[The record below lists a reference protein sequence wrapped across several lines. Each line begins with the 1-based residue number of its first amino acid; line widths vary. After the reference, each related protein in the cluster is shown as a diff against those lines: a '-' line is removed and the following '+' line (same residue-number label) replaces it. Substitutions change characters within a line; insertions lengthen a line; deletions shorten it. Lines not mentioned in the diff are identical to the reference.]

1 MSSRRTAGSIV
12 LTLALACS
20 PAATALPGNGPAGA
34 IRAIHITRDGF
45 EVPPVL
51 RVGALGA
58 VLLDVALEDA
68 TGSRIPRID
77 EQVVW
82 GSTNPGVADAGMQ
95 FARGEIFV
103 NRDGETRIIA
113 YFGGMRDT
121 VTFQVVQV
129 AVAGRVD
136 ADTIVTLTPDA
147 RNLNGAANGYHEF
160 RYGAARLDSNGFAV
174 ASTIP
179 MHFDAGPDPMFQ
191 VQLEPRG
198 DTIAVRGLRMGTSE
212 LRTTFGDFTDI
223 VPVQVTDAYRVVRL
237 IETAGGITRTVPD
250 TVRIP
255 AGAAVIFQ
263 NETRSTLLLSAVD
276 DDDAEWRAG
285 PMRPNGRQAQLFT
298 VPGTY
303 LYNWLGGA
311 GVVIVTP

>member
-1 MSSRRTAGSIV
+1 MSSRRPAAV
-12 LTLALACS
+12 LTLALALGCS
-20 PAATALPGNGPAGA
+20 PAATALSGDGPAGD
-34 IRAIHITRDGF
+34 IRAIHITRDGV

-51 RVGALGA
+51 RVGALGPI
-58 VLLDVALEDA
+58 LLDIVLEDA
-68 TGSRIPRID
+68 TGSRIPRVD
-77 EQVVW
+77 EQATW

-95 FARGEIFV
+95 FARGEIYV
-103 NRDGETRIIA
+103 NRNGEARIVA

-121 VTFQVVQV
+121 VTFQVAQV

-174 ASTIP
+174 SSTVP
-179 MHFDAGPDPMFQ
+179 MQFDPGPDPIFN

-212 LRTTFGDFTDI
+212 LHTTFGDFTDI

-237 IETAGGITRTVPD
+237 IETAGGAMRTVPD

-263 NETRSTLLLSAVD
+263 NETRNTLLLGAA
-276 DDDAEWRAG
+276 AEHDGQWRAG

-298 VPGTY
+298 IPGRY
-303 LYNWLGGA
+303 LYNWLGGTGA
-311 GVVIVTP
+311 VIVTP